1 MNDIIN
7 NPAHYAAEVG
17 KEIDCLTAMH
27 ACVGDGEFAGHLRCQ
42 MFKYIWRFKRKLGA
56 DPIDDLRKAEFY
68 NKRLQNL
75 TITMQDKKSKVER
88 KIELEEKIAQ
98 LLEEIERLNIHNE
111 IHHESQ

>member
-56 DPIDDLRKAEFY
+56 DPIDDLRK
-68 NKRLQNL
+68 LSS
-75 TITMQDKKSKVER
+75 TISVSK
-88 KIELEEKIAQ
+88 
-98 LLEEIERLNIHNE
+98 LNNHYAR
-111 IHHESQ
+111 QKV